1 MMHWIMKCVLSW
13 EPKRRR
19 KDRLLF
25 DYDPGWGA
33 GPPGT
38 CSESEG
44 RANMRFFSALV
55 DASPRFCAG
64 RVFHVQA
71 RKQRMRARMGN
82 NNDAQS
88 KMRSARAR
96 FIRRPVTLVSSALL
110 VERRTLDSSLIR

>member
-1 MMHWIMKCVLSW
+1 VLSW

-25 DYDPGWGA
+25 DYDPAWGA

-44 RANMRFFSALV
+44 RANIRFFSALV
-55 DASPRFCAG
+55 DASPGLCAG

-71 RKQRMRARMGN
+71 RKKRMRARIGN

-88 KMRSARAR
+88 KMRTARAR
-96 FIRRPVTLVSSALL
+96 FIRRPVTLVSSVLL
-110 VERRTLDSSLIR
+110 VQGRTLDSSLIR

>member
-1 MMHWIMKCVLSW
+1 MKCVSSW

-38 CSESEG
+38 CSEIEG

-71 RKQRMRARMGN
+71 RKKRMRARIGN
-82 NNDAQS
+82 TNDAQS
-88 KMRSARAR
+88 KMRTARAR

-110 VERRTLDSSLIR
+110 LQSRT